1 VGEHA
6 VTLST
11 ELVLLAIGYR
21 GTPSPGVP
29 FDDITGTI
37 RNEGGRVTAA
47 DGTPVPGCY
56 VVGWAKRGA
65 TGGIG
70 DNKIDAE
77 ETAEA
82 LLADVPTRGT
92 RPLGWYGKVSAAL
105 GDRVSR
111 AR

>member
-1 VGEHA
+1 
-6 VTLST
+6 
-11 ELVLLAIGYR
+11 
-21 GTPSPGVP
+21 
-29 FDDITGTI
+29 
-37 RNEGGRVTAA
+37 
-47 DGTPVPGCY
+47 